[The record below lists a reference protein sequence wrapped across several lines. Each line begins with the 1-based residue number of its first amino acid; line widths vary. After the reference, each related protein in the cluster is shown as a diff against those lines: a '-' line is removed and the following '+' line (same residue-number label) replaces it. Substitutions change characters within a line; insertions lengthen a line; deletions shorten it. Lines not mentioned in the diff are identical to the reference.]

1 MIQALTPRRP
11 RGFLWVWLS
20 IALGANSPL
29 AALAQHNGAVEMSA
43 GIGRGAEQ
51 TKQSAVDPTKVKR
64 TDPTEV
70 WKDPNA
76 SAALPNTFPELPTSR
91 FLTRSE
97 IDSVMNMAA
106 GQALINREVLKRYI
120 QNYAADL
127 TRHTNIEA
135 YLSIGGFNSEGEPL
149 TPQDQSRNAGLV
161 KGLETAASQL
171 SAPLIKAEASR
182 NTAFRAE
189 YTRALIPVVGQLLK
203 NHLIA
208 RIQGMIVLSRSGDP
222 EAIPTFVAA
231 LKDPNQLL
239 SVRERAAVGLIHV
252 AQDGRALLNPGQQA
266 IPAAEGLTTF
276 LEQEP
281 NAFWPAKARA
291 LEALGALRQSTSGR
305 DQADFA
311 AAVMKYLADPK
322 AKLEVRATAA
332 RAMGWIRIDRQV
344 SKYNF
349 ALVAYHIGQ
358 LAAEIGDRI
367 VEVEPENPC
376 RARHLT
382 NLELQLLE
390 SLVGD
395 TSGPPNDTGLVQA
408 NHPAL
413 ASARV
418 FISQLQQRIHGVA
431 GASIAL
437 SNAAGQQRRPGRN
450 ELAAQVEDLKSFLTK
465 NAPADRRLVPGG
477 EDFPGPK
484 AQIASG
490 DK

>member
-1 MIQALTPRRP
+1 M
-11 RGFLWVWLS
+11 WLS
-20 IALGANSPL
+20 IALSAGCPL
-29 AALAQHNGAVEMSA
+29 AALAQKGGAAKAVAEGPAS
-43 GIGRGAEQ
+43 IGREAEQ

-97 IDSVMNMAA
+97 IDSVMNMAT

-149 TPQDQSRNAGLV
+149 TPQELSRNAGLV
-161 KGLETAASQL
+161 KGIETAASQL

-239 SVRERAAVGLIHV
+239 SVKERAAVGLIQV
-252 AQDGRALLNPGQQA
+252 GQGGRALLNPGQQA

-291 LEALGALRQSTSGR
+291 LEALGALRQSTSRPGR

-311 AAVMKYLADPK
+311 TAVMKYLADPK
-322 AKLEVRATAA
+322 AKFEVRVAA
-332 RAMGWIRIDRQV
+332 AWAMGWMRIDRQV
-344 SKYNF
+344 PKYNF
-349 ALVAYHIGQ
+349 ALIAYHIGQ

-367 VEVEPENPC
+367 VEVEPENPY
-376 RARHLT
+376 RTRHLT

-395 TSGPPNDTGLVQA
+395 TSGPPNDTGLSRA

-418 FISQLQQRIHGVA
+418 FISQVQQRIHGVA

-437 SNAAGQQRRPGRN
+437 SNAAGQQRTPRRN

-465 NAPADRRLVPGG
+465 NTPTDRKLVPGG
-477 EDFPGPK
+477 DDFPGPK
-484 AQIASG
+484 AQVAAG